1 MATETALKTGLPK
14 TALPANWSVADL
26 QDHLG
31 GIPAERI
38 RIYPPPG
45 MASVD
50 DVVRIEARE
59 DRLCELVDGILVEK
73 TMGWYESLLAV
84 VIVTR
89 LNSFVGS
96 HNLGKVLG
104 ADGTLQIQL
113 DMVRIPD
120 VCFIGWSRFPDG
132 RLPKDE
138 PIPHL
143 VPDLAI
149 EVLSKSNTKGE
160 MERKLNDY
168 FEASVRLVWYI
179 DPQTRSARAFTS
191 VENVTDIPVDG
202 VLDGADVLPGFELSL
217 SDLFAEADRQRP
229 SK

>member
-1 MATETALKTGLPK
+1 MATETVLKTGLP
-14 TALPANWSVADL
+14 TDWSVADL

-73 TMGWYESLLAV
+73 AMGWYESTVAMLLR
-84 VIVTR
+84 IK
-89 LNSFVGS
+89 LGSFVVS

-104 ADGTLQIQL
+104 TDGTLQGQL

-120 VCFIGWSRFPDG
+120 VCFIGWDQFPDG
-132 RLPKDE
+132 QHSHKSATTL
-138 PIPHL
+138 IP
-143 VPDLAI
+143 
-149 EVLSKSNTKGE
+149 
-160 MERKLNDY
+160 
-168 FEASVRLVWYI
+168 
-179 DPQTRSARAFTS
+179 
-191 VENVTDIPVDG
+191 
-202 VLDGADVLPGFELSL
+202 
-217 SDLFAEADRQRP
+217 
-229 SK
+229 